1 LLVCCLLATS
11 CVPLARAE
19 NPDDAEARIRLSYD
33 LQTILA
39 EDPLALPGGQRAALA
54 QAAPP
59 FAMPSDDPRQTEA
72 ATECLAAAAYHEARS
87 EGEEGQ
93 RAVAQVVLNRV
104 RHHAFPST
112 ICGVVYQRTSGGICQ
127 FSFTCDGSL
136 RRRIEP
142 QAWAAAR
149 RIAQEALDGS
159 VYAPVGL
166 ATRFHASYVRPR
178 WSMTLPRVTRVGAHS
193 FYLERGA
200 DGRSAAF
207 VRTSSG
213 LERDAPPAS

>member
-1 LLVCCLLATS
+1 M
-11 CVPLARAE
+11 PLARAD
-19 NPDDAEARIRLSYD
+19 NSDDGQARIRLSYD
-33 LQTILA
+33 LESLLA
-39 EDPLALPGGQRAALA
+39 EDPLALPGGRSAALA

-59 FAMPSDDPRQTEA
+59 FAMASGDPRQIEA

-93 RAVAQVVLNRV
+93 RAVVQVVLNRV
-104 RHHAFPST
+104 RHYAFPST
-112 ICGVVYQRTSGGICQ
+112 ICGVVYQRTSGGVCQ
-127 FSFTCDGSL
+127 FSFTCDGSM

-149 RIAQEALDGS
+149 RLARDALDGF
-159 VYAPVGL
+159 VYQPVGL

-193 FYLERGA
+193 FYLERGPA
-200 DGRSAAF
+200 GRSGAF
-207 VRTSSG
+207 VRSSAS
-213 LERDAPPAS
+213 LERATPPAS